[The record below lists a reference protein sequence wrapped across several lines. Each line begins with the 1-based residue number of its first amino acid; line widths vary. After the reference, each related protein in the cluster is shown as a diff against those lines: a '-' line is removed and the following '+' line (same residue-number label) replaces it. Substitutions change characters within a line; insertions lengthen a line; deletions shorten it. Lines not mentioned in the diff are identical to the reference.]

1 MMSTELLQV
10 LGVATIA
17 SSVAVL
23 LVLALR
29 NAMRNRFG
37 AQAAYVLW
45 SVIPL
50 TAAVALLPAPVANAP
65 LPAVATAM
73 TQVLLPSTGP
83 VPAPVWQLDPSTLLA
98 ALWLL
103 GLAASVVLL
112 VRQQRRFLRALGQLA
127 YGSGSILRAQATTGC
142 PALVGAWKPRI
153 VVPADFDERF
163 SPVERALIVAH
174 EELHRSRGDAQ
185 INLLLA
191 ALRCLFWFN
200 PLVHFAASRFRFD
213 QELACDALVM
223 TRFPEARRPY
233 ADAMLKTQLA
243 GDSWQ
248 EPGLPVGCYWQSSHP
263 LKERISMLK
272 QPLPGRARSALGLTI
287 AATFG
292 VCATYAAWAVQPAA
306 PPPPQAA
313 VSAPTQDKTATSA
326 VAAGSKASYRSMKR
340 IAYPPALAA
349 AKVEGVVYVKV
360 HLDVD
365 GNVASAAVDHVD
377 PSSAA
382 GLADAAV
389 SGVRTWRFNPAQK
402 AGNPSASDEIVPV
415 VFAVRSDTKVSG
427 GTLDAIRVSP
437 VVDPVGNS
445 ADHPPTEDVTFREMH
460 PPQYPAQAVKD
471 KLSGDLVFK
480 VLVDQ
485 HGAPQSVDV
494 EKSDPPEAARIFAQ
508 ASLEAIM
515 QWRFNPGIKDGQPHA
530 GYILVPITFALDDA
544 D

>member
-263 LKERISMLK
+263 LKERIVCSSNPCRVAHAAHSDSPS
-272 QPLPGRARSALGLTI
+272 QRRSAFSQRTLRGLYNRRRRRRLKPRSPLQLRTR
-287 AATFG
+287 
-292 VCATYAAWAVQPAA
+292 
-306 PPPPQAA
+306 PQHRLL
-313 VSAPTQDKTATSA
+313 Q
-326 VAAGSKASYRSMKR
+326 
-340 IAYPPALAA
+340 
-349 AKVEGVVYVKV
+349 
-360 HLDVD
+360 
-365 GNVASAAVDHVD
+365 
-377 PSSAA
+377 
-382 GLADAAV
+382 
-389 SGVRTWRFNPAQK
+389 
-402 AGNPSASDEIVPV
+402 
-415 VFAVRSDTKVSG
+415 
-427 GTLDAIRVSP
+427 
-437 VVDPVGNS
+437 
-445 ADHPPTEDVTFREMH
+445 
-460 PPQYPAQAVKD
+460 
-471 KLSGDLVFK
+471 
-480 VLVDQ
+480 
-485 HGAPQSVDV
+485 
-494 EKSDPPEAARIFAQ
+494 
-508 ASLEAIM
+508 LEA
-515 QWRFNPGIKDGQPHA
+515 RPRTDR
-530 GYILVPITFALDDA
+530 
-544 D
+544 